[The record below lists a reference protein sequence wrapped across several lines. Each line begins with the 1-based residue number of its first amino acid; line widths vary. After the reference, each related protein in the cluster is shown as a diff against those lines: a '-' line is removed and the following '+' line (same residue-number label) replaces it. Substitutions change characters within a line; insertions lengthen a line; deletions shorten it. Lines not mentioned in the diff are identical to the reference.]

1 MFVKIFM
8 IYIMREYN
16 YYVRLLHSTHTLEH
30 NYMHV
35 VCDKIIYLTILH

>member
-1 MFVKIFM
+1 M

-30 NYMHV
+30 NYMYMHV
-35 VCDKIIYLTILH
+35 VCDKMIYLTILH